1 MKTFSK
7 LSFTIIAL
15 LSFQLRA
22 QNGMTK
28 DTGAYDAIYIS
39 GPFEVTLTEG
49 QEGSISFEGDEKE
62 LEKVTYKIKNNA
74 LYIGLEKTRFWGS
87 WNSIKGKIYVEIP
100 VQDINELSISGSG
113 SIKGS
118 IPESDDLKLAISGS
132 GDLYIEANAKT
143 LDCSIPGSG
152 DIHATGTAEELKVS
166 IAGSGSVLADK
177 IEAEDVKVRIAGS
190 GDAKVHATKSLDV
203 SIAGSGDVSYQGN
216 PTKISQDIAGSGKV
230 RAN

>member
-7 LSFTIIAL
+7 LSFAIIAL

-22 QNGMTK
+22 QNEMTK
-28 DTGAYDAIYIS
+28 DTGAYDAIHIS
-39 GPFEVTLTEG
+39 GPFEVTLIKG

-87 WNSIKGKIYVEIP
+87 WTSIKGKIYVEIP
-100 VQDINELSISGSG
+100 VQKINELSISGSG
-113 SIKGS
+113 SVKGS

-132 GDLYIEANAKT
+132 GDLHIEANAET
-143 LDCSIPGSG
+143 LDCSISGSG
-152 DIHATGTAEELKVS
+152 DIHATGAAEELKVS
-166 IAGSGSVLADK
+166 IAGSGSVMADSIK
-177 IEAEDVKVRIAGS
+177 AEDVKVRIAGS
-190 GDAKVHATKSLDV
+190 GDAKVHATQSLDV

>member
-7 LSFTIIAL
+7 LSFAIIAL
-15 LSFQLRA
+15 LSFQLQA
-22 QNGMTK
+22 QNEMTK
-28 DTGAYDAIYIS
+28 DTGAYDAIHIS
-39 GPFEVTLTEG
+39 GPFEVTLTKG

-113 SIKGS
+113 SVKGS

-132 GDLYIEANAKT
+132 GDLHIEANAET
-143 LDCSIPGSG
+143 LDCSIS
-152 DIHATGTAEELKVS
+152 
-166 IAGSGSVLADK
+166 
-177 IEAEDVKVRIAGS
+177 
-190 GDAKVHATKSLDV
+190 
-203 SIAGSGDVSYQGN
+203 GSGDVSYKGN

>member
-7 LSFTIIAL
+7 LSFAIIAL
-15 LSFQLRA
+15 LSFQLQA
-22 QNGMTK
+22 QNEMTK
-28 DTGAYDAIYIS
+28 DTGAYDAIHIS
-39 GPFEVTLTEG
+39 GPFEVTLTKG

-74 LYIGLEKTRFWGS
+74 LYIDLEKTRFWGS
-87 WNSIKGKIYVEIP
+87 WNSFKGKIYVEIP

-113 SIKGS
+113 SVKGS
-118 IPESDDLKLAISGS
+118 IPESDNLQLAISGS
-132 GDLYIEANAKT
+132 GDLHIEANAET
-143 LDCSIPGSG
+143 LDCSISGSG
-152 DIHATGTAEELKVS
+152 DIHATGAAEELKVS
-166 IAGSGSVLADK
+166 IAGSGSVMADTIK
-177 IEAEDVKVRIAGS
+177 AKDVKVRIAGS

-203 SIAGSGDVSYQGN
+203 SIAGSGDVSYKGN

>member
-1 MKTFSK
+1 MNTFSK
-7 LSFTIIAL
+7 LSFAIIAL
-15 LSFQLRA
+15 LSFHLQA
-22 QNGMTK
+22 QNEMTK
-28 DTGAYDAIYIS
+28 DTGAYDAIHIS
-39 GPFEVTLTEG
+39 GPFEVTLTKG

-74 LYIGLEKTRFWGS
+74 LYIGLEKTRFLVS

-113 SIKGS
+113 SVKGS

-132 GDLYIEANAKT
+132 GDLHIEANAEI
-143 LDCSIPGSG
+143 LDCSISGSG
-152 DIHATGTAEELKVS
+152 DIHATGAAEELKVS
-166 IAGSGSVLADK
+166 IAGSGSVMADTIK
-177 IEAEDVKVRIAGS
+177 AKDVKVRIAGS

-203 SIAGSGDVSYQGN
+203 SIAGSGAVSYKGN

>member
-7 LSFTIIAL
+7 LSFAIIAL
-15 LSFQLRA
+15 LSFQIRA

-28 DTGAYDAIYIS
+28 DTGAYDAIHIS
-39 GPFEVTLTEG
+39 GPFEITLTEG

-87 WNSIKGKIYVEIP
+87 WSSIKGKIYVEIP

-132 GDLYIEANAKT
+132 GELYIEANAET
-143 LDCSIPGSG
+143 LDCSISGSG

-166 IAGSGSVLADK
+166 ITGSGSVLADK